1 MRRKINQEK
10 LIQSLQGK
18 DFEIANITLL
28 HMLRMLSRYMCVCLR
43 CTQSCLTLAIP
54 WIVARQAP

>member
-28 HMLRMLSRYMCVCLR
+28 HMLRMLSRYVCVCVCVCVRL
-43 CTQSCLTLAIP
+43 TQSCLTLQP
-54 WIVARQAP
+54 LGL